1 MFCILPTLQNMKHD
15 DFVKNI
21 YDMIRTHTKITN
33 TQCYIP
39 DLQNLICNFFQT
51 DEFDLITLL
60 KQHSEKF
67 VVTTEDSYV
76 YCIE

>member
-1 MFCILPTLQNMKHD
+1 MFCILPTLQNIKHD

-21 YDMIRTHTKITN
+21 YDMIRLHTKNTN

-39 DLQNLICNFFQT
+39 DLTTLVCNFFQINN
-51 DEFDLITLL
+51 FDLITLL
-60 KQHSEKF
+60 KQHSEMF
-67 VVTTEDSYV
+67 VVTNEDSYV